1 MHNLP
6 HLLSVLV
13 AIIVA
18 TKLLGEASQRIGQ
31 PAVLG
36 ELVAGV
42 VLGVSVL
49 GILDPADPV
58 ISALSEIGVIVLLF
72 EIGLHTDLE
81 SLLEVGK
88 SALVVGLVGVAV
100 PFALGYWV
108 ANLIGLPAVPSIVC
122 GAALTATS
130 IGISARV
137 LSDLGQ
143 LDTPEGQVVLGA
155 AVLDDVV
162 GLIIL
167 AVVSGV
173 AAGASVSL
181 AGVGVNIAV
190 SVGFIVAALLIGG
203 LLAPPLFRIIA
214 RLETSGALGLLALGF
229 AFLLAW
235 LAAEAKSA
243 PIIGAF
249 AAGLVLHR
257 TPQRHDIEK
266 KVTTLGHF
274 FVPIFFAAVGAEVDL
289 RTLMDKQVALIG
301 GALIVVALLGKFVAG
316 YAPWWFKGNKA
327 MIGVAMIPRGE
338 VGLIFAQMG
347 LSTGALDVGLF
358 SAIALMVMVSTFLPP
373 PILSRMSSTH
383 PAVQNVRDQPGDG
396 GIDDLVSGAMEEE
409 R

>member
-1 MHNLP
+1 MHDFA

-18 TKLLGEASQRIGQ
+18 TKLLGEGAQRLKQ

-49 GILDPADPV
+49 GILDPNEPV
-58 ISALSEIGVIVLLF
+58 IAALAEIGVIVLLF

-81 SLLEVGK
+81 SLLEVGAT
-88 SALVVGLVGVAV
+88 ALVVALAGVAV

-108 ANLIGLPAVPSIVC
+108 ASLMGLAVIPAIVC

-143 LDTPEGQVVLGA
+143 LETPEGQVVLGA

-167 AVVSGV
+167 AVVSGI
-173 AAGASVSL
+173 AAGANVSPGSV
-181 AGVGVNIAV
+181 AVNVGA
-190 SVGFIVAALLIGG
+190 SVGFIVAALLVGG
-203 LLAPPLFRIIA
+203 FLAPPLFRVIA
-214 RLETSGALGLLALGF
+214 RLETSGTLGLLALGF

-235 LAAEAKSA
+235 LAAGAGSA

-274 FVPIFFAAVGAEVDL
+274 FVPIFFAAVGAAVDL
-289 RTLMDKQVALIG
+289 RTLADRQVALVG
-301 GALIVVALLGKFVAG
+301 GALIVVAFAGKLVAG

-327 MIGVAMIPRGE
+327 MVGISMIPRGE

-358 SAIALMVMVSTFLPP
+358 SAIALMVMVSTFVPP
-373 PILSRMSSTH
+373 PILARMSSTH
-383 PAVQNVRDQPGDG
+383 PVVQNVRDQPGDG
-396 GIDDLVSGAMEEE
+396 GIDDLVSGALEEE

>member
-1 MHNLP
+1 MHDFP

-18 TKLLGEASQRIGQ
+18 TKLLGEAAQRMGQ

-42 VLGVSVL
+42 VLGVSAL
-49 GILDPADPV
+49 GILDPSDPV
-58 ISALSEIGVIVLLF
+58 IAALSEIGVIVLLF
-72 EIGLHTDLE
+72 EIGLHTDLD
-81 SLLEVGK
+81 SLLEVGS
-88 SALVVGLVGVAV
+88 SALVVGLVGVAI
-100 PFALGYWV
+100 PFALGYWIST
-108 ANLIGLPAVPSIVC
+108 LLGLPVLSAVVC

-143 LDTPEGQVVLGA
+143 LETPEGRVVLGA

-173 AAGASVSL
+173 AAGAGVSL
-181 AGVGVNIAV
+181 AGVGVNVAV
-190 SVGFIVAALLIGG
+190 AVGFIVAALAIGG
-203 LLAPPLFRIIA
+203 LLVPPIFRIIA

-229 AFLLAW
+229 AFFLAW
-235 LAAEAKSA
+235 LATEARSA

-257 TPQRHDIEK
+257 TPQRHEIEK
-266 KVTTLGHF
+266 KVTSVGHF
-274 FVPIFFAAVGAEVDL
+274 FVPIFFAAVGAAVDL
-289 RTLMDKQVALIG
+289 RTLVDGQVALIG

-316 YAPWWFKGNKA
+316 YAPWWFQGNKA
-327 MIGVAMIPRGE
+327 MVGVSMIPRGE

-347 LSTGALDVGLF
+347 LSTGTLDVGLF
-358 SAIALMVMVSTFLPP
+358 SALALMVMVTTFLPP
-373 PILSRMSSTH
+373 PILARMSSTH
-383 PAVQNVRDQPGDG
+383 PAVANLRDQPGDG
-396 GIDDLVSGAMEEE
+396 GIDDLVSGSGSS
-409 R
+409 

>member
-1 MHNLP
+1 MHDFP
-6 HLLSVLV
+6 HLLAVLV

-18 TKLLGEASQRIGQ
+18 TKLLGEGAQRIGQ

-42 VLGVSVL
+42 VLGVSAL
-49 GILDPADPV
+49 GILDPNEPV
-58 ISALSEIGVIVLLF
+58 IAALSEIGVIVLLF

-81 SLLEVGK
+81 SLLEVGS
-88 SALVVGLVGVAV
+88 SALVVGLVGVIV
-100 PFALGYWV
+100 PFVLGYWV
-108 ANLIGLPAVPSIVC
+108 AHLIGLPVVPAVVC

-143 LDTPEGQVVLGA
+143 LETPEGQVVLGA

-173 AAGASVSL
+173 AAGASISL
-181 AGVGVNIAV
+181 SGIALNIGA

-203 LLAPPLFRIIA
+203 FLAPPLFRVIA
-214 RLETSGALGLLALGF
+214 RLETSGTLGLLALGF

-235 LAAEAKSA
+235 LAAGAKSA

-274 FVPIFFAAVGAEVDL
+274 FVPIFFAAVGAAVDL
-289 RTLMDKQVALIG
+289 RTLVDRQVAIVG

-327 MIGVAMIPRGE
+327 MVGVSMIPRGE

-347 LSTGALDVGLF
+347 LASGALDVGLF

-373 PILSRMSSTH
+373 PILARMSSTH
-383 PAVQNVRDQPGDG
+383 PLPPNLEDQPGDG

>member
-1 MHNLP
+1 MRSVFWRLAS
-6 HLLSVLV
+6 LSFW
-13 AIIVA
+13 
-18 TKLLGEASQRIGQ
+18 LGS
-31 PAVLG
+31 
-36 ELVAGV
+36 
-42 VLGVSVL
+42 
-49 GILDPADPV
+49 
-58 ISALSEIGVIVLLF
+58 
-72 EIGLHTDLE
+72 
-81 SLLEVGK
+81 
-88 SALVVGLVGVAV
+88 
-100 PFALGYWV
+100 
-108 ANLIGLPAVPSIVC
+108 
-122 GAALTATS
+122 
-130 IGISARV
+130 
-137 LSDLGQ
+137 
-143 LDTPEGQVVLGA
+143 
-155 AVLDDVV
+155 
-162 GLIIL
+162 
-167 AVVSGV
+167 
-173 AAGASVSL
+173 
-181 AGVGVNIAV
+181 
-190 SVGFIVAALLIGG
+190 
-203 LLAPPLFRIIA
+203 
-214 RLETSGALGLLALGF
+214 
-229 AFLLAW
+229 
-235 LAAEAKSA
+235 AEAKSA

-289 RTLMDKQVALIG
+289 RTLMDKQVALIS

>member
-1 MHNLP
+1 MHDLP

-18 TKLLGEASQRIGQ
+18 TKLLGEAAQRIGQ

-100 PFALGYWV
+100 PFALGYLV
-108 ANLIGLPAVPSIVC
+108 ANLIGLPVVPSIVC

-173 AAGASVSL
+173 AAGASVSI

-190 SVGFIVAALLIGG
+190 SVGFIVAALLLGG

-274 FVPIFFAAVGAEVDL
+274 FVPIFFAAVGAAVDL
-289 RTLMDKQVALIG
+289 RTLLDAQVALIG
-301 GALIVVALLGKFVAG
+301 GALIAVALLGKFVAG

>member
-1 MHNLP
+1 MHDFP

-18 TKLLGEASQRIGQ
+18 TKLLGEAAQRLKQ

-49 GILDPADPV
+49 GILDPNEPV
-58 ISALSEIGVIVLLF
+58 IAALSEIGVIVLLF

-81 SLLEVGK
+81 SLLEVGAT
-88 SALVVGLVGVAV
+88 ALVVALAGVVV

-108 ANLIGLPAVPSIVC
+108 ASLLGLEVIPAIVC

-143 LDTPEGQVVLGA
+143 LETPEGQVVLGA

-167 AVVSGV
+167 AVVSGI

-181 AGVGVNIAV
+181 GSVAVNVGA
-190 SVGFIVAALLIGG
+190 SVGFIVAALLVGG
-203 LLAPPLFRIIA
+203 LLAPPLFRVIA
-214 RLETSGALGLLALGF
+214 RLETTGTLGLLALGF

-235 LAAEAKSA
+235 LAAGAKSA

-266 KVTTLGHF
+266 RVTTLGHF
-274 FVPIFFAAVGAEVDL
+274 FVPIFFAAVGAAVDL
-289 RTLMDKQVALIG
+289 RTLADKQVALVG
-301 GALIVVALLGKFVAG
+301 GALIVVAFAGKLVAG
-316 YAPWWFKGNKA
+316 YVPWWFKGNKT
-327 MIGVAMIPRGE
+327 MVGVSMIPRGE

-358 SAIALMVMVSTFLPP
+358 SAIALMVMVSTFVPP
-373 PILSRMSSTH
+373 PILARMSSTH
-383 PAVQNVRDQPGDG
+383 PVVQNVRDQPGDG

-409 R
+409 G